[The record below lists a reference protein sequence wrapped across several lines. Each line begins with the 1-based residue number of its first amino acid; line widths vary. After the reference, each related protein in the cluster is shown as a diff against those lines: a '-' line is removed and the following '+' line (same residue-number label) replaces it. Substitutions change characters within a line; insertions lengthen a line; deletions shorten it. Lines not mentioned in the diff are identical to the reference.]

1 MNPRDFGYPLTF
13 TLAPPRDWHF
23 VFEWNV
29 LTAIGLIDIRF
40 CTNIHGPHNFVD
52 PQTFYLAPS
61 GQNFG
66 LFSTLVQSM
75 TKYLQTTNMRLNNA
89 SQNVIFQIKSARW
102 PAYRQTHENFFF
114 LTQKCCSRLRAIPK
128 ERRRTSSDLSSH
140 TDSSSHALDTQTH
153 THFSHQLWGHQS
165 MPDTLWLPSAGRSV
179 WLRCLYT
186 SMNASDGQLVQFAL
200 CPVHTLGSLTGES
213 NCQWWAGER
222 ERWGGGGGEEI

>member
-1 MNPRDFGYPLTF
+1 MVFAVSQSLGLSLWSTIQWTAIIFYSDIHVSQGMNPRDFGYPLTF

-114 LTQKCCSRLRAIPK
+114 FNAKMLLQIESHPK
-128 ERRRTSSDLSSH
+128 
-140 TDSSSHALDTQTH
+140 
-153 THFSHQLWGHQS
+153 
-165 MPDTLWLPSAGRSV
+165 
-179 WLRCLYT
+179 
-186 SMNASDGQLVQFAL
+186 
-200 CPVHTLGSLTGES
+200 
-213 NCQWWAGER
+213 R
-222 ERWGGGGGEEI
+222 EKKNK